1 MNNIMDLDKKG
12 DVEFSTKHLIYWIL
26 IGAAVILIW
35 FIVNG
40 IINKLLTLY

>member
-1 MNNIMDLDKKG
+1 MKLNKRG

-26 IGAAVILIW
+26 IGAAVIVIL

-40 IINKLLTLY
+40 IIKKLLTLY